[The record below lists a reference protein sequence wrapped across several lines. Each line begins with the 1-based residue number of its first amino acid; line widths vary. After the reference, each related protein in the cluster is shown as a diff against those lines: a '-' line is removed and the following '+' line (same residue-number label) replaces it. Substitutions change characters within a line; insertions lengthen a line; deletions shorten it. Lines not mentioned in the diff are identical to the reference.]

1 MTPQASF
8 MILATVDRQ
17 REAQLRQLIAS
28 MNHTPGRVNPN
39 NPLIPFEQFDTLH
52 FARLLIVDDK
62 TADDIRVY
70 GLTPS
75 TFPLYLAFLG
85 DIDGDRDPFL
95 EKLAKLASTGLRSI
109 FSCCDG
115 FTSGTDLVT
124 WMKQHSYSS
133 AAEYQ
138 NWPGR
143 TVRRARE
150 EAALHEALDGYIKS
164 NASALTGLSPRD
176 IHAESWRFISKQ
188 TSSGQLTLSAEDP
201 TPADWEMR
209 NLLHK
214 VGVPLLFL
222 IASPIL
228 VPIGLVAFIRL
239 RNLEKTDPE
248 LCSRVD
254 LVYSND
260 LALLEDH
267 DVTNQFTAMGSL
279 KPGAL
284 RLWTAIFVLLAI
296 DWAARH
302 LFTRGHLAR
311 VRTIH
316 FARWV
321 FLDDRKRVVFLSNY
335 DGSLESYM
343 DDFINKVG
351 FGLNLVFSN
360 GIGYPRTN
368 YLIKDGCS
376 DERKFKEY
384 LRRHQLP
391 TQVWYNAY
399 PGLTAIDLERNT
411 RIRQGLESLSMS
423 DQEAREWVAL
433 L

>member
-8 MILATVDRQ
+8 MILAAIDPQ
-17 REAQLRQLIAS
+17 REAQLRQLLAS
-28 MNHTPGRVNPN
+28 MNHVPGRVDPN
-39 NPLIPFEQFDTLH
+39 NTLIPFGQFDTLH

-62 TADDIRVY
+62 TIDDIRVY
-70 GLTPS
+70 GVTPS
-75 TFPLYLAFLG
+75 AYPLYLTFLG
-85 DIDGDRDPFL
+85 DIDGDRDTFL
-95 EKLAKLASTGLRSI
+95 EKLARLAPTGLRSI
-109 FSCCDG
+109 FSCCEG
-115 FTSGTDLVT
+115 FTSGTDLVS
-124 WMKQHSYSS
+124 WMQQHSNSS

-143 TVRRARE
+143 TVRRVRE
-150 EAALHEALDGYIKS
+150 EAALQEALEDYLKS
-164 NASALTGLSPRD
+164 NASALTSLSAPQ
-176 IHAESWRFISKQ
+176 IHAELRRFISKQ

-201 TPADWEMR
+201 TPPDWEIQ
-209 NLLHK
+209 NSLHK

-222 IASPIL
+222 VASPIL
-228 VPIGLVAFIRL
+228 VPIGLIGLIRL
-239 RNLEKTDPE
+239 RGLEKTDPE
-248 LCSRVD
+248 LCPRVD
-254 LVYSND
+254 LAYSND

-279 KPGAL
+279 KPGIV
-284 RLWTAIFVLLAI
+284 RLWTAIFVLLVI
-296 DWAARH
+296 DWFARH
-302 LFTRGHLAR
+302 IFTRGRLGR

-321 FLDDRKRVVFLSNY
+321 FLDGRKRVVFLSNY

-351 FGLNLVFSN
+351 FGLNLVFGN
-360 GIGYPRTN
+360 GVGYPGTKF
-368 YLIKDGCS
+368 LIKEGCS

-391 TQVWYNAY
+391 TQVWYYAY
-399 PGLTAIDLERNT
+399 PGLTAVDLEKNGL
-411 RIRQGLESLSMS
+411 IRQGLESLSMS
-423 DQEAREWVAL
+423 DQEASEWVAL

>member
-8 MILATVDRQ
+8 MILAAIDPK
-17 REAQLRQLIAS
+17 REAQLRQLLAS
-28 MNHTPGRVNPN
+28 MNHAPGRVNPN
-39 NPLIPFEQFDTLH
+39 NSLIPFEQFDTLH

-62 TADDIRVY
+62 TTDDIRVY
-70 GLTPS
+70 GVTPS
-75 TFPLYLAFLG
+75 TYPLYLTFLG
-85 DIDGDRDPFL
+85 DIDGDRDTFL
-95 EKLAKLASTGLRSI
+95 EKLARLAPNGLRSI
-109 FSCCDG
+109 FSCCEG
-115 FTSGTDLVT
+115 FTSGTNLVT
-124 WMKQHSYSS
+124 WMQQHSYSS

-143 TVRRARE
+143 TLRRARE
-150 EAALHEALDGYIKS
+150 EAALREALEGYIKS
-164 NASALTGLSPRD
+164 NASALTGLPPRE
-176 IHAESWRFISKQ
+176 IHAELRRFISKQ
-188 TSSGQLTLSAEDP
+188 TSSGQLMLSAEDP
-201 TPADWEMR
+201 TPADWEIH
-209 NLLHK
+209 NSLHK

-228 VPIGLVAFIRL
+228 LPIGLIGLIRL
-239 RNLEKTDPE
+239 RELEKTDPE
-248 LCSRVD
+248 LCPRVD
-254 LVYSND
+254 LTYSND

-267 DVTNQFTAMGSL
+267 DVINQFTAMGSL
-279 KPGAL
+279 KPGTV
-284 RLWTAIFVLLAI
+284 RLWTAIFVLFVI
-296 DWAARH
+296 DWFARH
-302 LFTRGHLAR
+302 IFTRGRLGR

-321 FLDDRKRVVFLSNY
+321 FLDGRKRVVFLSNY

-360 GIGYPRTN
+360 GVGYPRTKF
-368 YLIKDGCS
+368 LIKEGCS

-399 PGLTAIDLERNT
+399 PGLTAVDLERNA

-423 DQEAREWVAL
+423 DQEAREWIAL

>member
-8 MILATVDRQ
+8 MILAAIDQQ
-17 REAQLRQLIAS
+17 REAELRQLLAS
-28 MNHTPGRVNPN
+28 MNHAPGRVNAN
-39 NPLIPFEQFDTLH
+39 NPLIPFAQCDTLH

-62 TADDIRVY
+62 TVDDIRVY
-70 GLTPS
+70 GLTPAS
-75 TFPLYLAFLG
+75 YPLYLAFLG
-85 DIDGDRDPFL
+85 DIDGDGDSFL
-95 EKLAKLASTGLRSI
+95 EELARLTPSGLRSI
-109 FSCCDG
+109 FSCCEG
-115 FTSGTDLVT
+115 FTSDTDLVA
-124 WMKQHSYSS
+124 WMKQHSSSS
-133 AAEYQ
+133 AANYV
-138 NWPGR
+138 NWQGR
-143 TVRRARE
+143 TVRRVRE
-150 EAALHEALDGYIKS
+150 EAALRDALEDYLESK
-164 NASALTGLSPRD
+164 APALTGLLPRE
-176 IHAESWRFISKQ
+176 IHAELRRFINTE
-188 TSSGQLTLSAEDP
+188 TSSGRLTLSAENP
-201 TPADWEMR
+201 TPLGWWIS
-209 NLLHK
+209 NSLHLI
-214 VGVPLLFL
+214 GVPLLFL
-222 IASPIL
+222 LGSPIL
-228 VPIGLVAFIRL
+228 VPIGLIGFIRL

-254 LVYSND
+254 PAYSND

-267 DVTNQFTAMGSL
+267 DVANQFTAMGSL
-279 KPGAL
+279 KPGIV
-284 RLWTAIFVLLAI
+284 RLWTTIFVLLGI

-302 LFTRGHLAR
+302 LFTRGRLAR

-321 FLDDRKRVVFLSNY
+321 FLDGRKRVVFLSNY

-360 GIGYPRTN
+360 GVGYPRTN
-368 YLIKDGCS
+368 CLYKDGCS

-399 PGLTAIDLERNT
+399 PGLTAVDLERNAH
-411 RIRQGLESLSMS
+411 IRQGLESLSMG
-423 DQEAREWVAL
+423 DQETREWVAL

>member
-1 MTPQASF
+1 MTPQSSF
-8 MILATVDRQ
+8 MILAPIDPQ
-17 REAQLRQLIAS
+17 RETELRQLLAS
-28 MNHTPGRVNPN
+28 MNHAPGRVNAN
-39 NPLIPFEQFDTLH
+39 NALIPFAQCDTLH

-62 TADDIRVY
+62 TVDDIRVY
-70 GLTPS
+70 GLKPS
-75 TFPLYLAFLG
+75 TYPLYLTFLG
-85 DIDGDRDPFL
+85 DVDGDGDGFL
-95 EKLAKLASTGLRSI
+95 EELAGLAPTGLRSI
-109 FSCCDG
+109 FSCCEG
-115 FTSGTDLVT
+115 FTSATDLVG
-124 WMKQHSYSS
+124 WMKQHSSSS
-133 AAEYQ
+133 AANYV
-138 NWPGR
+138 NWRGR
-143 TVRRARE
+143 TVRRVRE
-150 EAALHEALDGYIKS
+150 EAALREALEGYLESK
-164 NASALTGLSPRD
+164 APAFTGLLPRE
-176 IHAESWRFISKQ
+176 IHAELRRFIDAER
-188 TSSGQLTLSAEDP
+188 SSGRLTLSPESS
-201 TPADWEMR
+201 TPLGWWIS
-209 NLLHK
+209 NSLHLIGIPLVFLL
-214 VGVPLLFL
+214 
-222 IASPIL
+222 ASPIL
-228 VPIGLVAFIRL
+228 VSIGLIGFIRL

-254 LVYSND
+254 SAYSND

-279 KPGAL
+279 KPGIV
-284 RLWTAIFVLLAI
+284 RLFITIFVLLVI

-302 LFTRGHLAR
+302 LFTRGRLGR

-321 FLDDRKRVVFLSNY
+321 FLDARERVVFLSNY

-368 YLIKDGCS
+368 CLYRDGCS

-399 PGLTAIDLERNT
+399 PGLTAVDSERNT
-411 RIRQGLESLSMS
+411 RIRQGLDSLSMS
-423 DQEAREWVAL
+423 DQEVREWVAL